1 MQWFYEFCGSGWRG
15 PIMMV
20 VFWMAIIV
28 GVVYLVQY
36 LKKKD
41 TTGTPSLH
49 QGESAL
55 EILERRY
62 VNGELNREEYL
73 DMKAD
78 LGKQPESE

>member
-1 MQWFYEFCGSGWRG
+1 
-15 PIMMV
+15 MMV